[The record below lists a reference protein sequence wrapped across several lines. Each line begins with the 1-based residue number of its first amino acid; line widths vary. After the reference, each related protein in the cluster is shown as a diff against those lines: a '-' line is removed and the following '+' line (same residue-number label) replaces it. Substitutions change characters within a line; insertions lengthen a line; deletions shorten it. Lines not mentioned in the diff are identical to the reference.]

1 LPLTSGKASWEFK
14 KKKRQNAMFI
24 HLFSSNHS
32 SLSSGPAPSTLFKKK
47 KKKDTK
53 KMKQGWRCVSSDSL
67 RLPCKR
73 KALNSNPSTT
83 TKKYIYKPVEVW

>member
-1 LPLTSGKASWEFK
+1 MLCLFICFLLTIPLCPLALLPPLY
-14 KKKRQNAMFI
+14 
-24 HLFSSNHS
+24 
-32 SLSSGPAPSTLFKKK
+32 FKKK